1 MSFFLFKQH
10 FENCSKYPQQCNMCG
25 KDGIERGKVRS
36 FLFDLAIPAIICN
49 YNKMVF
55 IIFTISNFANAE
67 VRMNVGIG
75 QPSTRS
81 LQGLVVHPCF

>member
-1 MSFFLFKQH
+1 MKLYQL
-10 FENCSKYPQQCNMCG
+10 NQ
-25 KDGIERGKVRS
+25 R
-36 FLFDLAIPAIICN
+36 ICN

-67 VRMNVGIG
+67 VRMNVAIG

>member
-1 MSFFLFKQH
+1 MKLYQL
-10 FENCSKYPQQCNMCG
+10 NQ
-25 KDGIERGKVRS
+25 R
-36 FLFDLAIPAIICN
+36 ICN

-81 LQGLVVHPCF
+81 WAEEIIGLCRQVKMTVDIGTRYKILTS